1 MAEVQRQQG
10 LQELSHDTLSQMFLS
25 VVDRH
30 GNNVAYRHF
39 IGSSDSLA
47 NVTYEKFY
55 KPPLEDEYHRDCFYF

>member
-1 MAEVQRQQG
+1 
-10 LQELSHDTLSQMFLS
+10 MFLS

-30 GNNVAYRHF
+30 GNDVAYRHF

-55 KPPLEDEYHRDCFYF
+55 KLVLEASGGLCQLDIRGGDRVALL